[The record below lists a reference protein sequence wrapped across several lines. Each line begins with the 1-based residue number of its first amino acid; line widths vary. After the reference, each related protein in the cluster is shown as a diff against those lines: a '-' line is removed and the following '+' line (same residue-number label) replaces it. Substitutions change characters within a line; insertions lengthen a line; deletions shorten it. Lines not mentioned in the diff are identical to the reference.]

1 MAPMDRKERERILG
15 EWGVRGA
22 SPRERNEAGQ
32 LEQDLEGSPLRGK
45 RLPGRL
51 RNFRPGVDRYV
62 ASLGGPLAYM
72 QRLRQ
77 IELETED
84 HERRLAEAW
93 RELADS
99 CTGDAAAFER
109 RWRRTA
115 EHWSFTAVNELIER
129 HNRWYPAEARLPMDP
144 RSGDFVL
151 VGGRP
156 YRRRPLDASWV
167 LERFSPTLER
177 ARAA

>member
-1 MAPMDRKERERILG
+1 MDRREREQILG
-15 EWGVRGA
+15 EWPVRDGTV
-22 SPRERNEAGQ
+22 RERAQ
-32 LEQDLEGSPLRGK
+32 RSLLERDLEGSPLKGK
-45 RLPGRL
+45 PIAGRL
-51 RNFRPGVDRYV
+51 RNFKPAVDKYV
-62 ASLGGPLAYM
+62 VSLGGPLAYM

-77 IELETED
+77 IEIETTE
-84 HERRLAEAW
+84 HEERLAEAW

-99 CTGDAAAFER
+99 CREATQFAE
-109 RWRRTA
+109 RWRRIA
-115 EHWSFTAVNELIER
+115 ERWSFTAVNELIER

-156 YRRRPLDASWV
+156 YRRRLLDADWV
-167 LERFSPTLER
+167 LERFPAELER